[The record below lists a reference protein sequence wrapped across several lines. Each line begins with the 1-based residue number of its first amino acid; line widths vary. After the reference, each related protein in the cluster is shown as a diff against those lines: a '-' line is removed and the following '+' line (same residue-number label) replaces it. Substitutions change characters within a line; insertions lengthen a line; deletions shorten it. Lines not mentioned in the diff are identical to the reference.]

1 VQNVSGQDFFFV
13 QYIQRNAPA
22 GIQYILQTST
32 DMRSWNSAE
41 AAVDSATD
49 NDDGTSLVTVHLL
62 SSVGD
67 TSRQF
72 LRVTIQK

>member
-1 VQNVSGQDFFFV
+1 
-13 QYIQRNAPA
+13 
-22 GIQYILQTST
+22 
-32 DMRSWNSAE
+32 MRSWNSAE

-72 LRVTIQK
+72 LRVAIQK